1 MVSNAPFIL
10 FKCIY
15 LSKRLTHRPP
25 EILTHDY
32 MDNVEGEDVDGQQGE
47 RKGEKVEEAVVPLAH
62 TVSNPGTVV
71 VKAVWRRKG
80 KAEDGD

>member
-1 MVSNAPFIL
+1 
-10 FKCIY
+10 
-15 LSKRLTHRPP
+15 
-25 EILTHDY
+25 
-32 MDNVEGEDVDGQQGE
+32 MDDVKGEDVDGQQGE

-71 VKAVWRRKG
+71 VEAVWRWRG